1 MYSPKNVDQTYFLII
16 YPNNVFLL
24 TESGLEKEQPMYMGK
39 DRIKLEAILKAI
51 KKHADKLRSKN
62 TSLLVYEL
70 TNDGIKIMPQSPFYN
85 IITSK

>member
-16 YPNNVFLL
+16 YPNNVYLL

-51 KKHADKLRSKN
+51 KKHADKLRAKN

-70 TNDGIKIMPQSPFYN
+70 TMNGIKVMPQSPFYN
-85 IITSK
+85 IIQSK